1 MNPSTLLHFRDIPDY
16 TLRYFR
22 SGRSNACSIYD
33 IIENVYGQIYSSYP
47 YTVQSGLAPPDPAH
61 NSGVTYGDLLEA
73 KRRVAKHHGRTLE
86 QFLADE
92 NIPFLPPI
100 SLATVLPSTASAMAM
115 AMDVDSPMPE
125 RTVGLHHAMA
135 DDARTV
141 SLHHHALLPPMT
153 DEEELAEAEA
163 EANRWVPKNDW
174 PSPPFNPEDDYPMF
188 QYRAGQ
194 LVYERGFP
202 SFQAFWSTIRE
213 GDTIIYTDTDGTK
226 YHYIY
231 NFVHRS
237 DNNGNCVY
245 THNYGGVED
254 NHLSM
259 NF

>member
-1 MNPSTLLHFRDIPDY
+1 MNPSTLLHFRDIPAD

-22 SGRSNACSIYD
+22 SGRSNAASIYD

-86 QFLADE
+86 QFLVDE

-100 SLATVLPSTASAMAM
+100 SLATALPSTAAAMAM

-125 RTVGLHHAMA
+125 RTVGLHH
-135 DDARTV
+135 
-141 SLHHHALLPPMT
+141 HALLPPMT
-153 DEEELAEAEA
+153 DEEELAEM

-174 PSPPFNPEDDYPMF
+174 PAPPFNPEDDYTMF

-213 GDTIIYTDTDGTK
+213 GDTIIYTDSDGTK
-226 YHYIY
+226 YHYTY
-231 NFVHRS
+231 NSVHRS
-237 DNNGNCVY
+237 DNNGNFVY
-245 THNYGGVED
+245 MED
-254 NHLSM
+254 NHLSI